1 MLDHAARATA
11 RRSSHSSK
19 AFTLIE
25 SMIAMALMA
34 LFLIGFL
41 VTFIGS
47 RRVTE
52 NSVMHAAA
60 TSIVYGLIEQIKQ
73 LDYTTELPSGVVDPD
88 DPDPSLPNTNT
99 LRLRLNQSTS
109 KWLRAVYTPGGSS
122 APTVT
127 PAANATVSGA
137 IDNDLGAIPLSTV
150 SGVHAQ
156 SIQLN
161 LWVWIDEIPDTAND
175 VTEVKKI
182 TVIYTYTYRDGSA
195 ARTVRNRE
203 VFLRTR
209 YDQ

>member
-1 MLDHAARATA
+1 MLSPAKAVRDRIPQTRRAL
-11 RRSSHSSK
+11 
-19 AFTLIE
+19 TLVE
-25 SMIAMALMA
+25 SMIAMTLMA
-34 LFLIGFL
+34 TFLVGFL

-60 TSIVYGLIEQIKQ
+60 TSIVYGIIEQIKQ
-73 LDYTTELPSGVVDPD
+73 LDYTSSLPSGVVDPD
-88 DPDPSLPNTNT
+88 DPDTSTPNTNT
-99 LRLRLNQSTS
+99 LRVRLNQSTS

-122 APTVT
+122 APTTT
-127 PAANATVSGA
+127 PAPGATVTGA

-150 SGVHAQ
+150 SGVAAQ

-182 TVIYTYTYRDGSA
+182 TVIYTYTYRDGAA

-203 VFLRTR
+203 VLLRTR